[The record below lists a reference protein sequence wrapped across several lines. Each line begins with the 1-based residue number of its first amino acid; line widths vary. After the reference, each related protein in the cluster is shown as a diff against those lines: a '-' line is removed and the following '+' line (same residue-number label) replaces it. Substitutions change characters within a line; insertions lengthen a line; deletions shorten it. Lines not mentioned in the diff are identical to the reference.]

1 MLRLAICDDEARCR
15 ERVAALVAEY
25 GRARGCAVSAE
36 SFSGAAQL
44 LDSGGRFDIYLL
56 DILMPGLS
64 GMDLASEL
72 RQTDETAD
80 IVFLTSSPE
89 FALEGYAV
97 RPLDYL
103 LKPVD
108 GDRLFAALDR
118 ALAHRRE
125 RPDSELVLRC
135 GGKLVPVP
143 LENIEY
149 VEARLEKLVFRLAG
163 GRTLETPG
171 ALSSLEE
178 RLAADPRFVRPHR
191 AYLVNLARVR
201 ELTGRELRVSDVFPP
216 VPVARGRFSQVKEAY
231 LAYMTSQMDR
241 GEKT

>member
-1 MLRLAICDDEARCR
+1 MLRLSICDDEARCR

-25 GRARGCAVSAE
+25 GRARGCALSAE
-36 SFSGAAQL
+36 CFSGAAQL

-64 GMDLASEL
+64 DMDLASEL

-108 GDRLFAALDR
+108 RDRLFA
-118 ALAHRRE
+118 
-125 RPDSELVLRC
+125 
-135 GGKLVPVP
+135 
-143 LENIEY
+143 
-149 VEARLEKLVFRLAG
+149 
-163 GRTLETPG
+163 
-171 ALSSLEE
+171 
-178 RLAADPRFVRPHR
+178 
-191 AYLVNLARVR
+191 ARVR

>member
-1 MLRLAICDDEARCR
+1 MLRLAICDDESRCR

-25 GRARGCAVSAE
+25 GRARGWALSAE

-44 LDSGGRFDIYLL
+44 LDSGRRFDIYLL

-80 IVFLTSSPE
+80 IVFLTNSPE

-108 GDRLFAALDR
+108 RDRLFAALDR
-118 ALAHRRE
+118 ALAHRRQ

-135 GGKLVPVP
+135 RGKLVPVP

-149 VEARLEKLVFRLAG
+149 VEARLDRLVFRLAD
-163 GRTLETPG
+163 GRTLESAG

-201 ELTGRELRVSDVFPP
+201 ELTGQELCVSDVFPP

-231 LAYMTSQMDR
+231 LAYMTSQMNR